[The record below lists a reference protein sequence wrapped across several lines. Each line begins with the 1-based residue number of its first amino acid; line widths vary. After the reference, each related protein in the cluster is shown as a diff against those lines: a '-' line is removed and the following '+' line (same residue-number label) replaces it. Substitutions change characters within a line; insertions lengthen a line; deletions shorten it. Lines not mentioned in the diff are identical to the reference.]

1 MPWGE
6 LTMKNEACGRKNW
19 MMAAWGG
26 GGGPVRGGV
35 TQREMRGGPVGRRQ
49 CHAVMQSECRGD
61 THWGV

>member
-26 GGGPVRGGV
+26 GGGPVRGGA
-35 TQREMRGGPVGRRQ
+35 TRRDMRGGGSSPQPSR
-49 CHAVMQSECRGD
+49 CTLSFPFACRLG
-61 THWGV
+61 H